1 MSDVE
6 GKKNDILEKG
16 AIVQRDRRTYAV
28 TPRIPCGLITD
39 FDILRKIADVAEKYG
54 ASAIKVTSAQRIAII
69 GLEEEDL
76 DAVWADLGMEP
87 GMASG
92 LCVRGVKA
100 CPGTAYCVL
109 GTQDSLGLGLKL
121 EQRYAHIPLPNKMKL
136 AVSGCPLDCA
146 ESHVRDIGVVGTKK
160 GWTLELGGSAGA
172 SPRLAD
178 SVATGL
184 STEELEAAI
193 ERVIQAYIGLGKKKR
208 LGSAIKAVGLDTF
221 KELAG
226 L

>member
-1 MSDVE
+1 MSDAE
-6 GKKNDILEKG
+6 KKNDMLDKG
-16 AIVQRDRRTYAV
+16 AIVQRDRQTYAI

-39 FDILRKIADVAEKYG
+39 FNILRKIADVAEKYG
-54 ASAIKVTSAQRIAII
+54 ASAVKVTSAQRIAII
-69 GLEEEDL
+69 GIEEEDI

-100 CPGTAYCVL
+100 CPGTTYCVL
-109 GTQDSLGLGLKL
+109 GQQDALGLGLRL
-121 EQRYAHIPLPNKMKL
+121 EERFVHEALPNKMKI

-146 ESHVRDIGVVGTKK
+146 ESHVRDIGIVGSKK
-160 GWTLELGGSAGA
+160 GYTLELGGSAGA

-178 SVATGL
+178 KVAKNL
-184 STEELEAAI
+184 SAEEVEAAV
-193 ERVIQAYIGLGKKKR
+193 ERVIEAYKGLGKKKR
-208 LGSAIKAVGLDTF
+208 LGAAINLVGLDEF
-221 KELAG
+221 KALAG

>member
-1 MSDVE
+1 MSDAE
-6 GKKNDILEKG
+6 AKKKDILDKG
-16 AIVQRDRRTYAV
+16 AIVQRDRRTYAI

-39 FDILRKIADVAEKYG
+39 FNILRKIADVAEKYG
-54 ASAIKVTSAQRIAII
+54 AQAIKVTSAQRIAII
-69 GLEEEDL
+69 GIEEDKI

-92 LCVRGVKA
+92 LCMRGVKA
-100 CPGTAYCVL
+100 CPGNQFCVL

-121 EQRYAHIPLPNKMKL
+121 EARFAHIPLPNKMKM

-160 GWTLELGGSAGA
+160 GYTLELGGSAGA

-178 SVATGL
+178 TVATKL
-184 STEELEAAI
+184 TAEEVEAAI
-193 ERVIQAYIGLGKKKR
+193 DRVVQAYKGLGKKKR
-208 LGSAIKAVGLDTF
+208 LGAAIEAVGLEEF
-221 KELAG
+221 KALAG